1 MRKLL
6 IVVSLL
12 AMTSAT
18 SAQNYHHNRR
28 APQPLPRPYTG
39 GHHNVLPWVAGGLAL
54 GALGGAYYYNR
65 RQRECYDEL
74 VGYDRRGREVWQTIC
89 N

>member
-6 IVVSLL
+6 IVVSML
-12 AMTSAT
+12 AMSSSAF
-18 SAQNYHHNRR
+18 AGDWHHRR
-28 APQPLPRPYTG
+28 APPPPLRPYAG
-39 GHHNVLPWVAGGLAL
+39 GHHNILPWVAGGLAL

-65 RQRECYDEL
+65 PRPECWEEL
-74 VGYDRRGREVWQTIC
+74 VGYDRRGREVWETVC